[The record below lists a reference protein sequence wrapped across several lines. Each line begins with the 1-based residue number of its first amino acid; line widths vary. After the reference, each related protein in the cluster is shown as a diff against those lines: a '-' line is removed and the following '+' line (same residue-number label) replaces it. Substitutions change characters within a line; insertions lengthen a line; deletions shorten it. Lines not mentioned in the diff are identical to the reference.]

1 MIELWAIPVLLFFGA
16 LAGMLSGLLG
26 VGGGL
31 VFSPV
36 IYFVLL
42 AMGVPAEEAILIAF
56 GTSLAAAF
64 PTVLSSAIGHTRKK
78 NVNWRVSIV
87 MGCAGLITGF
97 LGGFVAT
104 WLPVKVLTILFAI
117 ILVIG
122 AIRQLTKLPSGNK
135 ETLSLPLAGG
145 FGAIAGFFSG
155 LLGVGGGII
164 MTPLMTIF
172 GKLPMKKAI
181 GTSAAAIVF
190 VTIGG
195 IISYLITGHVNW
207 LIWIFLVVT
216 AVPAALLSV
225 KLSGKFSD
233 IWLRRIFAI
242 LMIVV
247 AIYISGILNLIPG
260 WPGF

>member
-1 MIELWAIPVLLFFGA
+1 MIELAAIPVLLFFGA
-16 LAGMLSGLLG
+16 LAGFLSGLLG
-26 VGGGL
+26 VGGGF

-42 AMGVPAEEAILIAF
+42 SMGVPAEQAILFAF
-56 GTSLAAAF
+56 GTSLMAAF
-64 PTVLSSAIGHTRKK
+64 PTVLTSAIGHTRKG
-78 NVNWRVSIV
+78 NVSWKPAII
-87 MGCAGLITGF
+87 MGIAGLLTGF

-104 WLPVKVLTILFAI
+104 WLPVKVLTILFAVLLI
-117 ILVIG
+117 VGALRLV
-122 AIRQLTKLPSGNK
+122 AKLPSGQK
-135 ETLSLPLAGG
+135 ETLSVPAAGG

-155 LLGVGGGII
+155 LLGIGGGTI
-164 MTPLMTIF
+164 MVPLMTIF
-172 GKLPMKKAI
+172 GKLPMKRAV

-190 VTIGG
+190 ITVGG
-195 IISYLITGHVNW
+195 IISYLINGY
-207 LIWIFLVVT
+207 IDWIVWVFLVIT

-247 AIYISGILNLIPG
+247 AVLMSGILNLIPG